1 MARLGIDFGTSNTG
15 AGIMVDGRPQA
26 ILLEDGAQT
35 LPTAVFIDF
44 ADQTFVYG
52 QAAARAMMEGQDGR
66 FMRGLKSILGTP
78 LAREKRRFLNE
89 RLTLIEV
96 IGRFLAEIRLR
107 SETLTGQSF
116 DAAISGRP
124 VKFHSESEEKDVQA
138 EIDLREAYML
148 AGFRDV
154 DFLPEP
160 EAAALAVEGEGRM
173 LIVDIGGGTSDFT
186 LCERANG
193 QTRVIA
199 SRGLRLGGTDF
210 DRSLSLAHVMP
221 LLGHGAEIG
230 AELGS
235 KTHAAPRALFQDLAS
250 WEKIAFVYEPTL
262 LREVKRWVRL
272 AKEPVLFERLAEVL
286 DMHLGHDIAYAV
298 EAGKIAAND
307 GGRGEIK
314 LDVVERG
321 LQVDLWDI
329 QMQSELATASD
340 RIGEMALAT
349 LKDADCAPG
358 DVDMVVFVGGSS
370 LLSGVRRALAQRLP
384 EARQETAEVFTA
396 VVHGLAIAAR

>member
-15 AGIMVDGRPQA
+15 AGILRDGRPLA
-26 ILLEDGAQT
+26 LPLEPGAQT
-35 LPTAVFIDF
+35 LPTAVFVDF
-44 ADQTFVYG
+44 TDKRFVYG
-52 QAAARAMMEGQDGR
+52 ATAARAMMEGQDGR

-78 LAREKRRFLNE
+78 LAREKRRFLNQ
-89 RLTLIEV
+89 RMTLIEV
-96 IGRFLAEIRLR
+96 IARFLAEIRSR
-107 SETLTGQSF
+107 SEQLTGETY

-124 VKFHSESEEKDVQA
+124 VRFHSASEDKDAQA
-138 EIDLREAYML
+138 EIDLREAYAL
-148 AGFRDV
+148 AGFDQV
-154 DFLPEP
+154 EFLPEP
-160 EAAALAVEGEGRM
+160 EAAALAVEGSGRM

-186 LCERANG
+186 LCERDG
-193 QTRVIA
+193 DETRVIA

-230 AELGS
+230 AELGA
-235 KTHAAPRALFQDLAS
+235 KTHTAPRALFHDLAS
-250 WEKIAFVYEPTL
+250 WEKIAFVYDAAL

-272 AKEPVLFERLAEVL
+272 AREPDRFERLAEVL
-286 DMHLGHDIAYAV
+286 EMHLGHDIAYAV

-307 GGRGEIK
+307 AERGEIA

-321 LQVDLWDI
+321 LRVDLWGL
-329 QMQSELATASD
+329 QLQAELAEAAD

-349 LKDADCAPG
+349 LSDADCRP
-358 DVDMVVFVGGSS
+358 DQVDSVVFVGGSS
-370 LLSGVRRALAQRLP
+370 LLTGVRQALAKRLP